1 VNVLPES
8 VLHSAPFLV
17 LATFVAVNTMIY
29 AVLAVAKLA
38 PKVYVTDLVRRRDQR
53 RDNRSIYPDPAQLG
67 PAAPAASPG
76 EEWVD
81 RATEIRAS

>member
-8 VLHSAPFLV
+8 VLHFGPFLV

-53 RDNRSIYPDPAQLG
+53 RDNRSIYPDLLAEPPGTSARPMLTDAQ
-67 PAAPAASPG
+67 
-76 EEWVD
+76 V
-81 RATEIRAS
+81 RHR